1 MNLVSVLYNRSRG
14 TFHLEGCSEV
24 FATAQEAILAWEDL
38 NCEVA
43 WLGGSRLVGNS
54 ESRVVVQAG
63 DCWITVDPMDGCWV
77 AAFWGFEP
85 TTEALDEAMMFILD
99 QTLVGAIEK
108 ASTNIQK
115 MSKLV

>member
-1 MNLVSVLYNRSRG
+1 
-14 TFHLEGCSEV
+14 
-24 FATAQEAILAWEDL
+24 
-38 NCEVA
+38 
-43 WLGGSRLVGNS
+43 
-54 ESRVVVQAG
+54 
-63 DCWITVDPMDGCWV
+63 MDGCWV